1 MILIVDAGNT
11 TITFAAVLEENDSIV
26 KRIKVEEDSFQEDA
40 VNIENSEELLNKWC
54 RDIVKALCDKEFTC
68 HIGKS
73 SMRTSYMPSNAPR
86 GSHCGGIVDV
96 AKATRRRRR
105 ISQARFFSNHEK
117 VFSKA
122 VISSV
127 VMEDEKALA
136 LIASK
141 LADKYVFLSKD
152 NCGLDLSKYSAST
165 LGTDRMADMIAAI
178 DKYGDKLPLIVFDL
192 GTATTCNVIDEKG
205 CFLGGIIAPGLMT
218 SANALL
224 AKASRLKEYKVNEPL
239 SIIGNTS
246 QGCIDSGI
254 VYGHAL
260 MVEGIIRKVSEK
272 LGKKCVAVMTG
283 GNTEHVRDYI
293 DSPFYYEPDL
303 LLHGLISL
311 AKKL

>member
-11 TITFAAVLEENDSIV
+11 TITFAAVSEENDAIV

-40 VNIENSEELLNKWC
+40 VNIEKSEELLNKWC
-54 RDIVKALCDKEFTC
+54 KDIVKALCDKELTC
-68 HIGKS
+68 G
-73 SMRTSYMPSNAPR
+73 
-86 GSHCGGIVDV
+86 
-96 AKATRRRRR
+96 
-105 ISQARFFSNHEK
+105 EK

-127 VMEDEKALA
+127 VMEDEKALE

-141 LADKYVFLSKD
+141 LVDKYIFLSKD
-152 NCGLDLSKYSAST
+152 NCGLDLSKYSANT

-205 CFLGGIIAPGLMT
+205 SFLGGIIAPGLMT

-224 AKASRLKEYKVNEPL
+224 SKASRLKEYKVNEPL

-303 LLHGLISL
+303 LLQGLICIS
-311 AKKL
+311 KNI